1 MVYKRET
8 EFFTPSLAV
17 DSKAA
22 VVKYSLTAA
31 VRVSLIFKNTIPMQS

>member
-8 EFFTPSLAV
+8 EFFTLALKV
-17 DSKAA
+17 KLKTS

-31 VRVSLIFKNTIPMQS
+31 VGENIL